1 VPTRTLTSSLGHW
14 SMKVLGRL
22 KRAFAVVTT
31 WNRRHGCHS
40 CRPVRNYKRRR
51 LVHESVCSE
60 LKVPDG
66 AEGSF
71 GARPPDCIPNI
82 DNDLYKTSVSS
93 PVLRCVSKTQGKELL
108 LEIHAGIYRGHIGA
122 GALAAKVLR
131 QGFYW
136 PAIIDD
142 ATKLVATC
150 EAY

>member
-1 VPTRTLTSSLGHW
+1 
-14 SMKVLGRL
+14 
-22 KRAFAVVTT
+22 
-31 WNRRHGCHS
+31 
-40 CRPVRNYKRRR
+40 
-51 LVHESVCSE
+51 
-60 LKVPDG
+60 VPDG
-66 AEGSF
+66 VEGSF

-108 LEIHAGIYRGHIGA
+108 LEIHAGIYRGHIGT